1 MDLASADVP
10 LSDQQGSVTPLKL
23 ARAFLHDSAR
33 CLALAQ
39 GHRLKMLPDGNID
52 LAGLSYPFI
61 LATLSPTI
69 SREEQAPAFSFLVRL
84 LQAAELLHP
93 DGEWLVTGPGMAMW
107 LDQPPASQLLHLRR
121 AWWENLLWDAQALP
135 PLRLPLWL
143 ERRWPAIVTTVCTAV
158 AACPANVWTPL
169 ASLRMELERAGL
181 LAAPGVAAN
190 LPALRSAV
198 KSGVWGLAR
207 FLVHSALPRLGL
219 LELTNVEGQIHLR
232 PTEEGRVWLRTALKR
247 RKDAEDVPDGPALV
261 GLPVLAGLPAL
272 ALELDVPYHDLYLP
286 LPDFPLLTV
295 ALATASSAT
304 AEITL
309 NLRLTLTAPAACT
322 FVLMHVAEPLVVVEN
337 TIAGVP
343 ETIAYRATH
352 ATIARGIAR
361 GYPVSAV
368 LFLLARWTGG
378 ELDPAVVH
386 HLQAWDDAQCTLACE
401 PGYCLHGDPA
411 VFVALRARKAF
422 RRRARLLPGGAE
434 AWVSA
439 AEAPALWTYL
449 RQRGYVLPDLSPV
462 AHPVIP
468 YGAASSAVP
477 MSAMLVAAH
486 AYRQLRAHLPRLA
499 DVPLDS
505 LLADLENAVPP
516 AERVALQRL
525 LASQEATLAQAL
537 GATASAASPPAS
549 LPSPA
554 LNDLAQIESILQAA
568 ITTAATVALTY
579 IDAQAQITYRH
590 VKPLRFEERAPHCYL
605 VAHCTLR
612 DEERHFRLDRIVAAE
627 DVT

>member
-1 MDLASADVP
+1 MSLASADVP
-10 LSDQQGSVTPLKL
+10 LSDQQDSVTPLKL

-52 LAGLSYPFI
+52 LAGLSCPFI
-61 LATLSPTI
+61 LATLSLTTR
-69 SREEQAPAFSFLVRL
+69 REEQAPAFSFLVRL
-84 LQAAELLHP
+84 LQAAELLQL
-93 DGEWLVTGPGMAMW
+93 DGEWLVTGSGMAMW

-135 PLRLPLWL
+135 PLRLPPWL
-143 ERRWPAIVTTVCTAV
+143 ERRWPAIVTAVCTAV

-190 LPALRSAV
+190 LPALRNAV
-198 KSGVWGLAR
+198 KSGVWGLAH
-207 FLVHSALPRLGL
+207 FLIHIVLPRLGL
-219 LELTNVEGQIHLR
+219 LELASVAGQPHLR
-232 PTEEGRVWLRTALKR
+232 PTTEGRVWLRTALKQ
-247 RKDAEDVPDGPALV
+247 RKDAEDVPDGPAL
-261 GLPVLAGLPAL
+261 AGLPAL
-272 ALELDVPYHDLYLP
+272 ALELDIPYHDLYLP

-295 ALATASSAT
+295 ALAADPGAT
-304 AEITL
+304 DVTFDL
-309 NLRLTLTAPAACT
+309 HLTLTAPAACT
-322 FVLMHVAEPLVVVEN
+322 FVLMHVAEPLVAVEN
-337 TIAGVP
+337 TTAGVP

-352 ATIARGIAR
+352 TTIARGIAR
-361 GYPVSAV
+361 GYQVSAV

-378 ELDPAVVH
+378 ELDPEVVH
-386 HLQAWDDAQCTLACE
+386 HLHAWNDAQCTLACE

-434 AWVSA
+434 AWVSVTD
-439 AEAPALWTYL
+439 APALWTYL
-449 RQRGYVLPDLSPV
+449 RQCGYVLPDLSPV

-477 MSAMLVAAH
+477 VSAMLVAAR
-486 AYRQLRAHLPRLA
+486 AYQQLRAYLPRLA

-516 AERVALQRL
+516 AERAALQRL

-537 GATASAASPPAS
+537 GASTPAAPPPAS
-549 LPSPA
+549 LPSPD
-554 LNDLAQIESILQAA
+554 LNDLAQIESILQTA
-568 ITTAATVALTY
+568 ITTATTVALTY

-590 VKPLRFEERAPHCYL
+590 VKPLRFEERAPHRYL